1 MSAAAINIRKN
12 AEDYK
17 NYLSDLQSWEQEI
30 KAKDQAAKSAKP
42 AQTPPV
48 RQSTST
54 AAPPPK
60 QKPGAAGM
68 VGARAGTS
76 IPITTRE
83 DSQPP
88 AQDTER
94 ALIEKEK
101 GNAWFKK
108 GDYERA
114 VSCYTRSMQLD
125 QSNAVLP
132 VNRAMAYL
140 KINKYAEA
148 EADCTQGLRLDA
160 KNVKALWRR
169 GICRRELGKF
179 AESKADFEK
188 ALVLEPT
195 NKAVKDD
202 LQKLMEK
209 RARDAEASAR
219 PLRRRLEIEEVGDE
233 DVKPIFMDVDPARS
247 KSPLLTPASPRS
259 PLSAPKPVEI
269 PPQTPTVP
277 EVAANVSPVK
287 RAPPASPART
297 ASPAPRRVITPI
309 SPANRTYAV
318 PGTMYEF
325 ERDWKSVK
333 QDPAVVYS
341 YLKAIS
347 PANYL
352 KIFKNSL
359 ESDYLTTILAVL
371 NTQARDHNDV
381 TFARECM
388 LALSRLPRFAMT
400 AMFLSKAEKQTVRDL
415 IAWMKAGSGAA
426 AKGQAELDGLLKAY
440 DAQ

>member
-17 NYLSDLQSWEQEI
+17 NYLSDLQSWESEI
-30 KAKDQAAKSAKP
+30 KAKDQAAKTAKP

-48 RQSTST
+48 RQAAST
-54 AAPPPK
+54 AAPPLK

-68 VGARAGTS
+68 VGVRTGTS

-88 AQDTER
+88 AQDTDR

-125 QSNAVLP
+125 PSNAVLP

-140 KINKYAEA
+140 KINKYEEA
-148 EADCTQGLRLDA
+148 EADSTQGLKIDA

-202 LQKLMEK
+202 LQKLVEK
-209 RARDAEASAR
+209 RARDAEALAR
-219 PLRRRLEIEEVGDE
+219 PIRRRLEIEEVCDE
-233 DVKPIFMDVDPARS
+233 DAKPIFMDVDSTRS
-247 KSPLLTPASPRS
+247 ISPLLTPAASRITS
-259 PLSAPKPVEI
+259 FAPKPAAT
-269 PPQTPTVP
+269 PPQTATVP
-277 EVAANVSPVK
+277 EVAAKVSPVK
-287 RAPPASPART
+287 RAAPASPART

-309 SPANRTYAV
+309 SPANRTYTV

-333 QDPAVVYS
+333 RDPAVVYS
-341 YLKAIS
+341 YLKAID

-359 ESDYLTTILAVL
+359 ESDYLSTILAVL
-371 NTQARDHNDV
+371 STQARNHNDV
-381 TFARECM
+381 SFARECM

-400 AMFLSKAEKQTVRDL
+400 AMFLSKTEKQTVRDL
-415 IAWMKAGSGAA
+415 VAWMKAEAGAA
-426 AKGQAELDGLLKAY
+426 AELDALLKAY